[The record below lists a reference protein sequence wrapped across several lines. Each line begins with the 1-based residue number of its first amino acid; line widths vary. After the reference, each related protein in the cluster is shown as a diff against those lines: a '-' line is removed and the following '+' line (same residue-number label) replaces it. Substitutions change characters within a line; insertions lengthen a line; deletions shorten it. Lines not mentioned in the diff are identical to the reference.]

1 MLVFAF
7 LNVNLVVSCNKIS
20 FVYLHPLNTEGFNF
34 QVIVMISINNVSV
47 LFGDYALLDS
57 ISFLVNKRDRIG
69 LTGRNGAGKSTLL
82 KILAGVQEP
91 SEGSVS
97 MPSGLKV
104 GYLPQTKVYAEGKTV
119 REEAGTAFND
129 VLGLQREVERLHAEL
144 AERTDYESDSYMS
157 LIDKL
162 NEKTEMLH
170 MRGADNMNGEVEV
183 VLKGLGFRQE
193 DMDRR
198 CEEFS
203 GGWRMRIELAKILL
217 ARPDVFLLD
226 EPTNHLDIESISWL
240 ESFLQGYPGAV
251 VLVSHD
257 RAFLDNITSRTVEI
271 SLSKIYDYKVSY
283 TKFTEL
289 RKERSEQQLRAY
301 ENQQKQ
307 IKDTED
313 FIERFRYKATKAV
326 QVQSRIK
333 QLEKIERIEVEQED
347 SARINVR
354 FQPAVRSGDVVVSG
368 RDLTKAYGNHVVLRE
383 VNLDVLR
390 GEKVAFVG
398 RNGEGKTTLVKMI
411 MDQIPYEG
419 TLKIGYNVNIGYFAQ
434 NQADLLDPS
443 LSVLDTVDQVAV
455 GDIRKKIRDILGA
468 FLFSGEDVDKKVKV
482 LSGGE
487 RTPLA
492 MVRLLLEPYN
502 VLILD
507 EPTNH
512 LDMRT
517 KDILKDA
524 LKKFDGTVIV
534 VSHDRDFL
542 IGLADKVYE
551 FTNKNIKE
559 YLGGVTHFLEAKKLE
574 CFREYEQMHP
584 RKVQVEEKVAEQP
597 VSENKAAFEERKQW
611 NKEIK
616 RLEVKIEKSELEIA
630 DLEQAIVDAEGKMAT
645 GTISDELLKTYDEAK
660 KRLEACMREWE
671 EENERLEMLKSK
683 VGN

>member
-1 MLVFAF
+1 
-7 LNVNLVVSCNKIS
+7 
-20 FVYLHPLNTEGFNF
+20 
-34 QVIVMISINNVSV
+34 MISINNVSV

-91 SEGSVS
+91 SAGSVS
-97 MPSGLKV
+97 VPAGLKI

-119 REEAGTAFND
+119 RQEAETAFND
-129 VLGLQREVERLHAEL
+129 VLDMQVELDHLHQEL
-144 AERTDYESDSYMS
+144 AERMDYESDSYMG

-162 NEKTEMLH
+162 NVKTEMLRI
-170 MRGADNMNGEVEV
+170 RGADNMNGEVEV

-193 DMDRR
+193 DFERR

-257 RAFLDNITSRTVEI
+257 RAFLDNITTRTVEI
-271 SLSKIYDYKVSY
+271 SLGKVYDYKVSY

-289 RKERSEQQLRAY
+289 RRERIEQQQRAY

-333 QLEKIERIEVEQED
+333 QLEKIDRIEIEQED

-368 RDLTKAYGNHVVLRE
+368 RDLTKAYGDHVVLHE
-383 VNLDVLR
+383 VNFDVLR

-398 RNGEGKTTLVKMI
+398 RNGEGKTTLVRMI
-411 MDQIPYEG
+411 MNQIPYEG
-419 TLKIGYNVNIGYFAQ
+419 NLKIGYNVNIGYFAQ

-443 LSVLDTVDQVAV
+443 LSVLDTIDRVAV

-468 FLFSGEDVDKKVKV
+468 FLFSGEDVDKKVRV

-487 RTPLA
+487 RTRLA

-512 LDMRT
+512 LDLRT

-524 LKKFDGTVIV
+524 LKKFEGTVIV

-551 FTNKNIKE
+551 FANRDIKE

-584 RKVQVEEKVAEQP
+584 RKVQTGAVEEEEVI
-597 VSENKAAFEERKQW
+597 SESKMAFEERKQW
-611 NKEIK
+611 NKEVK
-616 RLEVKIEKSELEIA
+616 RVEVRIGKLEVEIAELEQKIK
-630 DLEQAIVDAEGKMAT
+630 EAEGKMAE
-645 GTISDELLKTYDEAK
+645 GVVSEEFLKSYGELQKH
-660 KRLEACMREWE
+660 LEVCMEEWGG
-671 EENERLEMLKSK
+671 ENERLEELKAR
-683 VGN
+683 N

>member
-1 MLVFAF
+1 M
-7 LNVNLVVSCNKIS
+7 VS
-20 FVYLHPLNTEGFNF
+20 V
-34 QVIVMISINNVSV
+34 NNVSV

-57 ISFLVNKRDRIG
+57 ISFLINSRDRIG

-91 SEGSVS
+91 SKGSVS
-97 MPSGLKV
+97 VPSGVKI

-119 REEAGTAFND
+119 RKEAETAFND
-129 VLGLQREVERLHAEL
+129 VLGLQEEVDRLHQEL
-144 AERTDYESDSYMS
+144 AMRTDYESDGYMA
-157 LIDKL
+157 LLDKVNL
-162 NEKTEMLH
+162 KTEMLH
-170 MRGADNMNGEVEV
+170 LRGADNMKGEVEV
-183 VLKGLGFRQE
+183 VLKGLGFRPE
-193 DMDRR
+193 DFERR

-203 GGWRMRIELAKILL
+203 GGWRMRIELAKVLL
-217 ARPDVFLLD
+217 ARPDLFLLD

-240 ESFLQGYPGAV
+240 ESFLQNYSGAV

-257 RAFLDNITSRTVEI
+257 RAFLDNITTRTIEI
-271 SLSKIYDYKVSY
+271 SLGKTYDYKVPYSKY
-283 TKFTEL
+283 TEL
-289 RKERSEQQLRAY
+289 RKERSEQLQRAY

-333 QLEKIERIEVEQED
+333 QLEKIERIEIEQED
-347 SARINVR
+347 TARINVR

-368 RDLTKAYGNHVVLRE
+368 RDLRKAYGEHLVLQN
-383 VNLDVLR
+383 VNLDILR

-419 TLKIGYNVNIGYFAQ
+419 NLKIGHNVNIGYFAQ

-443 LSVLDTVDQVAV
+443 LSVLDTVDKVAV
-455 GDIRKKIRDILGA
+455 GEIRKKIRDILGA

-487 RTPLA
+487 RTRLA

-517 KDILKDA
+517 KDILKEA
-524 LKKFDGTVIV
+524 LKKFEGTVIV

-542 IGLADKVYE
+542 LGLASKVYE
-551 FTNKNIKE
+551 FSNKGIKE
-559 YLGGVTHFLEAKKLE
+559 YLGGVAHFLEVKKLA

-584 RKVQVEEKVAEQP
+584 RKVQQ
-597 VSENKAAFEERKQW
+597 ENKNEKEIVSDNKIAFEKRKLW
-611 NKEIK
+611 NKEIRK
-616 RLEVKIEKSELEIA
+616 VEVKIEKLEKEIS
-630 DLEQAIVDAEGKMAT
+630 LMEQKIEDAEKEMAE
-645 GTISDELLKTYDEAK
+645 GHINDDLLKAYDEVK
-660 KRLEACMREWE
+660 KRLDILMEEWE
-671 EENERLEMLKSK
+671 EENGQLENLKAK
-683 VGN
+683 N

>member
-283 TKFTEL
+283 TKFTDL

-487 RTPLA
+487 RTRLA